1 MIAFIVFSQ
10 NVFANNY
17 TQVEIESITSELQA
31 LPKWEKY
38 IQTLD
43 LFSKKY
49 ENNELKAKKI
59 KSNISKVLNKYNDSN
74 HNDIQLVLLI
84 LKYLDIQF
92 ENIVDSYDNQDD
104 MESPNE
110 DNTQDTTTENDNKQD
125 ESENIE
131 YSKEALYPWF
141 STFYED
147 DTPKTILAGKESFIY
162 NGWLV
167 ANIEEI
173 EVEKMEFTLQASD
186 LSDFKYSFK
195 EAILYVEWHKAQTIT
210 SNRFS
215 LTNSTQ
221 WILEFDSIDGVFV
234 PKEEIE
240 FRLALVPQEIWY
252 EKLGKFIPEITVSKA
267 SVTQWKWVISG
278 ANITMKTLSDGA
290 EKFQISPVVLSVG
303 VVDSLNNSSR
313 ASFNIQIDAGKNTQK
328 TSASELKAR
337 IDTIK
342 IMYLE
347 SYGSATFKLYNSDNR
362 SNGVIGVKNGWFL
375 EFDLSWIWTDRYVS
389 KWSWETFDI
398 QVSAPIDSNISL
410 DLINQWI
417 IYSVE
422 WLDNANNIN
431 INLLDSISLGNRKY

>member
-1 MIAFIVFSQ
+1 MNKIVSFMMIAFIVFSQ

-31 LPKWEKY
+31 FPKWEKY

-43 LFSKKY
+43 WFSQKY
-49 ENNELKAKKI
+49 KNNELKAKKI

-92 ENIVDSYDNQDD
+92 ENIVDSYNNQDD

-141 STFYED
+141 SIFYED

-195 EAILYVEWHKAQTIT
+195 EAILYVEWYKAH
-210 SNRFS
+210 
-215 LTNSTQ
+215 L
-221 WILEFDSIDGVFV
+221 LH
-234 PKEEIE
+234 
-240 FRLALVPQEIWY
+240 
-252 EKLGKFIPEITVSKA
+252 
-267 SVTQWKWVISG
+267 
-278 ANITMKTLSDGA
+278 
-290 EKFQISPVVLSVG
+290 QI
-303 VVDSLNNSSR
+303 DSLLLILHNEFYNLIILMVYL
-313 ASFNIQIDAGKNTQK
+313 FQK
-328 TSASELKAR
+328 K
-337 IDTIK
+337 K
-342 IMYLE
+342 
-347 SYGSATFKLYNSDNR
+347 
-362 SNGVIGVKNGWFL
+362 
-375 EFDLSWIWTDRYVS
+375 
-389 KWSWETFDI
+389 
-398 QVSAPIDSNISL
+398 
-410 DLINQWI
+410 
-417 IYSVE
+417 
-422 WLDNANNIN
+422 
-431 INLLDSISLGNRKY
+431 